1 MYIYIYIYIYW
12 DSLIVMA
19 YVTVVTLNCRFGGR
33 LASIKENNKFRGTTG
48 DDQKETSGLKD
59 FVLDIKKNFCLK

>member
-1 MYIYIYIYIYW
+1 M
-12 DSLIVMA
+12 MA

-59 FVLDIKKNFCLK
+59 FVLEIKKNFCLK